1 LAARPVQGR
10 CDRRIRHRVDQ
21 NNPKILFAGLWQTR
35 RQPWKLTSG
44 GPGSGLYR
52 SADGGDTWKKLEG
65 EGLPAGEWGK
75 IGVRVAPSNPNV
87 VYALIEAKD
96 GGLFRSDDAGK
107 TWAQVSAA
115 RVLRQR
121 PWYYSTLTID
131 PRNPDV
137 VWFPQ
142 VNLLRTVDRDP
153 VQAVQSRGS
162 EPRHAHG
169 DPRVHWRDRRPGQPG

>member
-1 LAARPVQGR
+1 VTGASDIAF
-10 CDRRIRHRVDQ
+10 DQ

-44 GPGSGLYR
+44 GAGSGLYR

-107 TWAQVSAA
+107 TWGRTIKSVDVNIHGDHHDIWIDPDDPRRMIDGNDGGPAA
-115 RVLRQR
+115 PVRRVFIRR
-121 PWYYSTLTID
+121 TIIMPMC
-131 PRNPDV
+131 PRNPGEARRTLSIAPV
-137 VWFPQ
+137 V
-142 VNLLRTVDRDP
+142 
-153 VQAVQSRGS
+153 
-162 EPRHAHG
+162 
-169 DPRVHWRDRRPGQPG
+169 